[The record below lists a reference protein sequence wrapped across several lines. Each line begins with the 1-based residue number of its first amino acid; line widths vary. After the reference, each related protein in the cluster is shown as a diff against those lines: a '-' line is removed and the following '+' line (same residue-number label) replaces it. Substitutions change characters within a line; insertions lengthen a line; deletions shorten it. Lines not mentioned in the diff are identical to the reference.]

1 MDMTYAQQVCQ
12 RLETLRNNR
21 TGFENHWTE
30 VAELVRP
37 DYSKMFNI
45 GTKTA
50 NQNKGEKRQ
59 EKSFDAT
66 AQIACQRFA
75 SALESML
82 TPQNNRWHRLSTT
95 DSVLKRDKATRLW
108 FDDATDA
115 LFRHRYNYKSNFTS
129 QCQEQYMDLGAFGTG
144 CLFTDKLV
152 GEPGI
157 RYRSIP
163 LSDVFFEV
171 NHQGIVDTVIRPF
184 TMTARQIIQR
194 WPDKASGTVKSAA
207 KSNPEQEFDVIHAVM
222 PREDMDPNRADYR
235 GMPFKSVYILVD
247 GYSMLEE
254 GGYNSFPYQISR
266 YITVPG
272 EIYGRSPAM
281 LALPS
286 IKVLNEQKKTV
297 LKQGHR
303 AVDPVLL
310 AHDDGVLDVFDMAP
324 GAVNYGGVSADGRA
338 LVHALPTGNLA
349 IAKEMMEQERQI
361 INDVFLV
368 TLFQIMVDTPQMTAT
383 EVIERTREKGALL
396 SPTMGRQQ
404 SEFLGPLID
413 RELDLL
419 MAQGLLPPMPPM
431 LKEARGDYVVQY
443 DSPLSRAQRSEEAAG
458 TMRTL
463 EYAANIASITQDP
476 SVMDT
481 FDFDVIVPELAYI
494 NAMPERFIASEESI
508 AAKRQGRQQAAAQQQ
523 LVDAAPAMASI
534 ITKGGSQ
541 QL

>member
-12 RLETLRNNR
+12 RLENLRKER
-21 TGFENHWTE
+21 TGLENHWTE

-45 GTKTA
+45 GTKSA
-50 NQNKGEKRQ
+50 SQNKGEKRQ

-115 LFRHRYNYKSNFTS
+115 LFRHRYNYKANFAS

-144 CLFTDKLV
+144 CLFTDKLM

-184 TMTARQIIQR
+184 TMTARQIVQR
-194 WPDKASGTVKSAA
+194 WPNTASRTVQSSA

-222 PREDMDPNRADYR
+222 PREDLDPNRADYR
-235 GMPFKSVYILVD
+235 GMPYKSVYILVD
-247 GYSMLEE
+247 GYAQLEE

-419 MAQGLLPPMPPM
+419 TAQGLLPPMPPM
-431 LKEARGDYVVQY
+431 LKEARGEYAVQY

-458 TMRTL
+458 TMRVL
-463 EYAANIASITQDP
+463 EYSANIAAMTQDP
-476 SVMDT
+476 SVLDT

-494 NAMPERFIASEESI
+494 NAMPERFLASPEAI
-508 AAKRQGRQQAAAQQQ
+508 QAKRSGRQQAAAQQQ

>member
-1 MDMTYAQQVCQ
+1 MENEYAKAICD
-12 RLETLRNNR
+12 RLSKLKTNR
-21 TGFENHWTE
+21 SNFESHWTE
-30 VAELVRP
+30 IAELVRP
-37 DYSKMFNI
+37 DYSKLFASGGM
-45 GTKTA
+45 TL
-50 NQNKGEKRQ
+50 NQTKGEKRNDKQ
-59 EKSFDAT
+59 FDAT

-75 SALESML
+75 SAMESML
-82 TPQNNRWHRLSTT
+82 TPQNNKWHRLTTT
-95 DSVLKRDKATRLW
+95 DSVLKKDRATRLW
-108 FDDATDA
+108 FDDATDV
-115 LFRHRYNYKSNFTS
+115 LFKFRYAYKANFTS
-129 QCQEQYMDLGAFGTG
+129 QSQEQYMDLGAFGTG
-144 CLFTDKLV
+144 CMFTDALQ

-163 LSDVFFEV
+163 LADVFFEV

-184 TMTARQIIQR
+184 PMSARAIIQK
-194 WPDKASGTVKSAA
+194 WPDAARSKVGEVYKSDPD
-207 KSNPEQEFDVIHAVM
+207 KEFEVIHAVM
-222 PREDMDPNRADYR
+222 PREDMDPNRADYK
-235 GMPFKSVYILVD
+235 GMPFKSVYILKE
-247 GYSMLEE
+247 GNFTLGE

-266 YITVPG
+266 YVTVPG

-310 AHDDGVLDVFDMAP
+310 AHDDGVLDSFDMKP
-324 GAVNYGGVSADGRA
+324 GAMNYGGVSADGRP
-338 LVHALPTGNLA
+338 LVHALPVGNLA

-368 TLFQIMVDTPQMTAT
+368 TLFQIMVETPQMTAT

-413 RELDLL
+413 RELDIL

-431 LKEARGDYVVQY
+431 LKEARGEYIIQY
-443 DSPLSRAQRSEEAAG
+443 DSPLSRAQKSEEAAG

-476 SVMDT
+476 SVMDG
-481 FDFDVIVPELAYI
+481 FNFDVIVPELAHI
-494 NAMPERFIASEESI
+494 NAMPERFLSSPEEI
-508 AAKRQGRQQAAAQQQ
+508 EAKRQGRKDAMAQQQ

-534 ITKGGSQ
+534 ITKGNSQ

>member
-1 MDMTYAQQVCQ
+1 MDEYSKQICS
-12 RLETLRNNR
+12 RLARLKSAR
-21 TGFENHWTE
+21 TNFESHWTE

-37 DYSKMFNI
+37 DYSKLFSN
-45 GTKTA
+45 GSKADAT
-50 NQNKGEKRQ
+50 QGDKRNDKQ
-59 EKSFDAT
+59 FDAT

-82 TPQNNRWHRLSTT
+82 TPQGNKWHRLSSN
-95 DSVLKRDKATRLW
+95 DSVLRRDRATRLW
-108 FDDATDA
+108 FDDATEA
-115 LFRHRYNYKSNFTS
+115 LFRYRYAYKANFTS
-129 QCQEQYMDLGAFGTG
+129 QCQEQYLDLGAFGTG
-144 CLFTDKLV
+144 CMFTDQLA

-163 LSDVFFEV
+163 LSDVYFEV

-184 TMTARQIIQR
+184 TMTARAVMQKWPQTAEKIVGYLAKSD
-194 WPDKASGTVKSAA
+194 PDKLV
-207 KSNPEQEFDVIHAVM
+207 DVIHAVM
-222 PREDMDPNRADYR
+222 PRTDFDPNRLDYK
-235 GMPFKSVYILVD
+235 GMPFKSVYILKSGEVL
-247 GYSMLEE
+247 LEE

-266 YITVPG
+266 YVTVPG

-297 LKQGHR
+297 LKQGQR
-303 AVDPVLL
+303 VVDPVLL
-310 AHDDGVLDVFDMAP
+310 AHDDGVMDTFDLAP
-324 GAVNYGGVSADGRA
+324 GAMNYGGVSADGRP

-368 TLFQIMVDTPQMTAT
+368 TLFQIMVETPQMTAT

-404 SEFLGPLID
+404 TEFLGPLID
-413 RELDLL
+413 REVDLL
-419 MAQGLLPPMPPM
+419 MMQGLLPPMPPM
-431 LKEARGDYVVQY
+431 LQQARGEYIVQY

-476 SVMDT
+476 SVMDR
-481 FDFDVIVPELAYI
+481 FNFDVIVPELAYI
-494 NAMPERFIASEESI
+494 NAMPERFMASEEEVQ
-508 AAKRQGRQQAAAQQQ
+508 AKRQGRQQQVASQQ
-523 LVDAAPAMASI
+523 LVDAAPAIASI
-534 ITKGGSQ
+534 VTKGNSQ